1 MNVQLIPDDFRN
13 STFEENLELLSNAY
27 PEVYELVK
35 DHNPDSHRLCL
46 NADGSA
52 NVVNMSDKTVLY
64 PPSAEEID
72 ALNERKLRGMAR
84 KVDFSKTYLVQG
96 EGLAFN
102 NSPVQNRA
110 YSELLGITPMG
121 VKEVE
126 GTDGQP
132 DYLIEP
138 QDTAFLPF
146 LRVYGAGLGTQLLRL
161 LKEKR
166 VAYISVIEPNM
177 DIFFSSLFVIP
188 WKILHQYFSARGG
201 QMSLIVGDT
210 PENSIKREGTFI
222 KQAFPFLTSNFGRLT
237 TINDDAVLGRL
248 LNAAEEEDAVSY
260 KSSSAGWY
268 DDQKLGLFHS
278 LRNTKMLRP
287 VFTGERVSD
296 FLRVFV
302 VGAGP
307 SLDDSI
313 SYIRQHCDQAITFAC
328 GTALTPLLEA
338 GIVPDFHVLQER
350 FWTEDTLLDP
360 KNKHLLGKIRLLK
373 LNVVCPENDYLYKET
388 YVFQKFMDP
397 GSALLGADFP
407 ATQGVNPT
415 VTNAGVAFATELGA
429 DEVYL
434 FGVDYGS
441 SKGAGGWHSSKT
453 IYDKAEVKASYS
465 DEDTFEVKGNFGKPA
480 ITTPFLSWS
489 RQVTE
494 TLIAR
499 QKGVKFFNVGDGA
512 YIIGAD
518 ECRVDSL
525 AEVPVLP
532 IRKSDIVNRITACF
546 SAEYTSEESFQNFDE
561 VHRPAIKTYLD
572 NLRLFHRA
580 KVMTREDIIRVLSLL
595 YEAVD
600 VGLDKPNFMPSSLLN
615 GGIKRL
621 IENVHLQSSL
631 AASDAEAV
639 KFFEKA
645 AGVLDGYYADVLSD
659 LDHLVESAKNGVD
672 IVRWS

>member
-13 STFEENLELLSNAY
+13 STFEENLELLSTAY
-27 PEVYELVK
+27 PEIYEMVK
-35 DHNPDSHRLCL
+35 DHKPVSHRLCL
-46 NADGSA
+46 NPDGTP
-52 NVVNMSDKTVLY
+52 NIVYMPDKTISY
-64 PPSAEEID
+64 PTSAREID
-72 ALNERKLRGMAR
+72 ALHDRIVLGMAR
-84 KVDFSKTYLVQG
+84 KVGFSETYLVQG
-96 EGLAFN
+96 KGLGFK
-102 NSPVQNRA
+102 NSPVQNKA

-121 VKEVE
+121 IEERE
-126 GTDGQP
+126 GVDGQT
-132 DYLIEP
+132 DYALEA
-138 QDTAFLPF
+138 QDPRFLPF
-146 LRVYGAGLGTQLLRL
+146 MRVYGVGLGTQILTL

-166 VAYISVIEPNM
+166 VVYLSVIEPSI
-177 DIFFSSLFVIP
+177 DVFFASLFVIP
-188 WKILHQYFSARGG
+188 WRIVHQYFSAKGPK
-201 QMSLIVGDT
+201 MSLIVGDT
-210 PENSIKREGTFI
+210 PENSIKKERKFI
-222 KQAFPFLTSNFGRLT
+222 KQAFPFLTSNFGRLAM
-237 TINDDAVLGRL
+237 IDDDGVLERL
-248 LNAAEEEDAVSY
+248 LSAEQAEDAVSHE
-260 KSSSAGWY
+260 SSSAGWY
-268 DDQKLGLFHS
+268 DDQKIGLFHS
-278 LRNTKMLRP
+278 LRNIKKQRP
-287 VFTGERVSD
+287 IFAGNKVGD
-296 FLRVFV
+296 FFRVFI

-313 SYIRQHCDQAITFAC
+313 SYIRQYGDQAITFAC

-338 GIVPDFHVLQER
+338 GIVPDFHVVQER
-350 FWTEDTLLDP
+350 FWTEETLLDS
-360 KNKHLLGKIRLLK
+360 KNKHLLKQIRLLK
-373 LNVVCPENDYLYKET
+373 LNVVCPENDCLYKDA

-397 GSALLGADFP
+397 GSALMGAGFP

-415 VTNAGVAFATELGA
+415 VTNAGVAFAIELGA

-645 AGVLDGYYADVLSD
+645 AGVLDRYYADVLSD